1 LIAGIDPFARI
12 EDDSYMLNAK
22 RQSAPTAVEA
32 RTARRRAEWQ
42 IVVADSFAE
51 AEAETRAYWRS
62 ATPAERLNALETL
75 REPFYGKDQIGGRLQ
90 RFLEVVPAE

>member
-1 LIAGIDPFARI
+1 MWD
-12 EDDSYMLNAK
+12 
-22 RQSAPTAVEA
+22 APVTSRVKSQRAATAAENRA
-32 RTARRRAEWQ
+32 ARRRVGWK

-51 AEAETRAYWRS
+51 AEAETRAYWRA
-62 ATPAERLNALETL
+62 ATPAERLNALEKL